1 MRNAEKDAAEK
12 AERRTRLLEA
22 AFRLM
27 SARSIEAVKLT
38 EIAEAA
44 GLGIVTLYRYFK
56 TKPDLVIELGVVLWK
71 KYYVE
76 VEKAYAARGGAAM
89 NAAEEMEF
97 FLDSIIELYRSHK
110 DVLKFNRNF
119 DTYVKHEEC
128 TAEQMRPYNEA
139 VEVFAHKFHVVYEKA
154 MKDGTLDIRVS
165 ERRLFVGTLYA
176 VLSVAGKFA
185 EGLVYPSE
193 DHDMIDELQMI
204 KQMILGALVRGDA
217 GRAELVSAARMAD
230 ATSASLPVRRRPSQN
245 SVITR
250 PDNRSII
257 LFVSVNANRRQ
268 CVFDNPAAVA
278 CILAAWKEERD
289 WNVGR
294 YVIMPDHIHFS
305 CAPGNLTT
313 PDFHEW
319 MKRWKSRVARTFPVP
334 HATPLWQR
342 NCWDV
347 QLRTGESYVEKCNYM
362 CSNPVRKRLV
372 TETSDWPYQGVLNV
386 LEWHDK

>member
-12 AERRTRLLEA
+12 AERRARLLEA

-44 GLGIVTLYRYFK
+44 GLGIVTLYRYFT

-97 FLDSIIELYRSHK
+97 FIDSIIELYRSHK

-119 DTYVKHEEC
+119 DTYVKHQEC

-139 VEVFAHKFHVVYEKA
+139 VEVFAHKFHTVYRKA
-154 MKDGTLDIRVS
+154 QEDGTLDIRVS
-165 ERRLFVGTLYA
+165 EKRLFVGTLYT

-193 DHDMIDELQMI
+193 DHHNMLDELLMI
-204 KQMILGALVRGDA
+204 KQMIRGALKK
-217 GRAELVSAARMAD
+217 GRMGTVGTMGTL
-230 ATSASLPVRRRPSQN
+230 AT
-245 SVITR
+245 VI
-250 PDNRSII
+250 PQSP
-257 LFVSVNANRRQ
+257 Q
-268 CVFDNPAAVA
+268 GP
-278 CILAAWKEERD
+278 
-289 WNVGR
+289 
-294 YVIMPDHIHFS
+294 
-305 CAPGNLTT
+305 
-313 PDFHEW
+313 
-319 MKRWKSRVARTFPVP
+319 
-334 HATPLWQR
+334 
-342 NCWDV
+342 
-347 QLRTGESYVEKCNYM
+347 
-362 CSNPVRKRLV
+362 RKGHTL
-372 TETSDWPYQGVLNV
+372 
-386 LEWHDK
+386 